1 MPQYVRMGDDLD
13 LEPIADWPGPGTAW
27 PTQYFDLP
35 TKTFLKRWAQWLS
48 R

>member
-1 MPQYVRMGDDLD
+1 MGEDLGI
-13 LEPIADWPGPGTAW
+13 EPIADWPGPGTAW